1 MKKILQITT
10 VSLICLASVAGAKD
24 GVTNEAVKARMAA
37 MDTIR
42 NSTRILGSMVQG
54 KAAFDGAKAE
64 AAATAMAGAAANIP
78 VLFEDQAT
86 DPKSEAKPEIWS
98 NWDDFTAKAN
108 ALQKGAQNLDAS
120 SLEALQAGFG
130 GAAGTC
136 RACHTK
142 YRM

>member
-10 VSLICLASVAGAKD
+10 ASLICLASVAAAKD
-24 GVTNEAVKARMAA
+24 GVSNDAVKARMAT

-42 NSTRILGSMVQG
+42 TSTRTLGSMVQG
-54 KAAFDGAKAE
+54 KAAFDAGKAE
-64 AAATAMAGAAANIP
+64 AAATAMAAAAATIAP
-78 VLFEDQAT
+78 LFEEHAT

-98 NWDDFTAKAN
+98 NWADFTSKAN
-108 ALQKGAQNLDAS
+108 ALQTGAENLDAS
-120 SLEALQAGFG
+120 SLETLQAGFG

-136 RACHTK
+136 RACHSK